1 MLPQRRR
8 KFLSNVTNFTDFP
21 IFLTFDTFKFPTEN
35 RVNFQRR
42 DWAGVKWSR
51 QSRKT
56 NFLILPDLAF
66 GFVHKRSGNKI
77 TVTLVFAKVFFSTWQ
92 VCKRSEHE
100 NYLSTNI
107 LKTQTLCRFQ
117 YTMNLIYF
125 FWQINA
131 SIVANSLIS

>member
-8 KFLSNVTNFTDFP
+8 KFLSNVTNFTDCP
-21 IFLTFDTFKFPTEN
+21 IFLTFDTSKFPTEN

-51 QSRKT
+51 QSRQT
-56 NFLILPDLAF
+56 NFLILPDLAV
-66 GFVHKRSGNKI
+66 GFVHKRSGNEI

-107 LKTQTLCRFQ
+107 LKTHLCRLQ
-117 YTMNLIYF
+117 HAMNLFVFFI
-125 FWQINA
+125 FWQIMQA
-131 SIVANSLIS
+131 LWQIL